1 MNLKEYLSRMP
12 WVPVVVV
19 SNNLYTGKTFS
30 QISKNIW
37 QMVIFNKFC
46 LDHSTARKYWYL
58 IEYFHISK

>member
-1 MNLKEYLSRMP
+1 MNLTEYLSRMP

-19 SNNLYTGKTFS
+19 SNHLYTVKTFS

-58 IEYFHISK
+58 IKDFHI